1 MVNLIDTHCHIYSEK
16 FESDR
21 NEVIQN
27 AILQGVNRILMP
39 NVDEDSIATML
50 QLAGEYPRLC
60 YPMMGL
66 HPCSVQEGFE
76 AILDRMFALFD
87 KHHFIAVGEVGMD
100 LYWDKTTLKF
110 QQDAL
115 ARQVEFAVERN
126 LPLVLHTRSA
136 MHEVVEI
143 LEQYKSEKLR
153 GVFHC
158 FSESYELTGRIL
170 DLGFYFGI
178 GGVVTYK
185 NSGLDEAIK
194 NIPLE
199 KILLETDAP
208 YLAPIPFRGKR
219 NEPGYVWHV
228 AKKVAEVLHMG
239 INELGTVTSKNAE
252 ELFFI
257 KSQ

>member
-21 NEVIQN
+21 GDVIQN
-27 AILQGVNRILMP
+27 AILQGVNKILMP
-39 NVDEDSIATML
+39 NVDEDSINSML
-50 QLAGEYPRLC
+50 QLADEYPQLC

-66 HPCSVQEGFE
+66 HPCSVQEGFDE
-76 AILDRMFALFD
+76 ILDRMFLLFD
-87 KHHFIAVGEVGMD
+87 NYHFIAVGEVGID
-100 LYWDKTTLKF
+100 LYWDKTTLKI

-115 ARQVEFAVERN
+115 VRQVKFAIERN
-126 LPLVLHTRSA
+126 LPLALHTRSA

-143 LEQYKSEKLR
+143 LEQYKSENLR

-158 FSESYELTGRIL
+158 FSESYELTNRIL
-170 DLGFYFGI
+170 ELGFYFGI

-185 NSGLDEAIK
+185 NSGLDEALK

-199 KILLETDAP
+199 KIILETDAP

-228 AKKVAEVLHMG
+228 AKKVADVLQLGISEV
-239 INELGTVTSKNAE
+239 GTFTAQNAND
-252 ELFFI
+252 LFFN
-257 KSQ
+257 KT